1 MLCAIIIDNKILK
14 YSPGYSSVERK
25 QDKNFKV
32 KMCQNLL
39 LSDLLEIRMFLLV
52 LTGIISI

>member
-25 QDKNFKV
+25 QDKNFKG
-32 KMCQNLL
+32 KMCQNPL
-39 LSDLLEIRMFLLV
+39 LSDLLIYWK
-52 LTGIISI
+52 